1 VPGRR
6 IGISPVAHPPGS
18 PIGKLPKT
26 IMCLLALY
34 FRVARDAPV
43 VVGANR
49 EEFYS
54 RGGQPPAIVEG
65 PVRMLAGLDPLA
77 GGTWLGVNEHAVLAA
92 VTNRPREVVPP
103 QPRSRGLLTRSLLGC
118 ASASEAVALATRELG
133 SNRYAGCN
141 LLVADRSGAY
151 AILAGDWLRVR
162 PLPPGI
168 HVLTASDVNDGS
180 DRRLGHALWW
190 LEQRSCHSA
199 EQCLAAL
206 KELCAQ
212 SGPVDPPMCLHG
224 PDRGTVSSTIVALH
238 SSLPESRYLH
248 AQGPPDK
255 TPYEDYSHLL
265 KELVRNKATG

>member
-1 VPGRR
+1 MGLATEKP
-6 IGISPVAHPPGS
+6 
-18 PIGKLPKT
+18 
-26 IMCLLALY
+26 MCLLALF

-49 EEFYS
+49 EEFYA
-54 RGGQPPAIVEG
+54 RGGEPPAIVEG
-65 PVRMLAGLDPLA
+65 PVRALAGVDPLA
-77 GGTWLGVNEHAVLAA
+77 GGTWLGVNEYGVLAA

-118 ASASEAVALATRELG
+118 ASAGEAVSAATRELG

-141 LLVADRSGAY
+141 LLLADRTAAY

-168 HVLTASDVNDGS
+168 QVLTASDVNDAS

-190 LEQRSCHSA
+190 LEQRPCDTS
-199 EQCLAAL
+199 EQCLSAL
-206 KELCAQ
+206 MELCVQA
-212 SGPVDPPMCLHG
+212 GPVDPPMCLHG
-224 PDRGTVSSTIVALH
+224 SDRGTVSSTVVALH
-238 SSLPESRYLH
+238 AALPQSKYLH

-255 TPYEDYSHLL
+255 TPYEDYSPQLQQL
-265 KELVRNKATG
+265 FAKKGSG